1 LLSIAAEQALAAD
14 RNQRVSHRQLA
25 SSVIVSRPLKRG
37 VRWLLTYMT
46 FILVPSEGED
56 LQVNAW
62 NWRPTLELL
71 FAANVIT
78 EEDHERM
85 GAHGS
90 AGKVDA
96 EKASRIAD
104 AVLHKLLSMNAGERM
119 LANLSVSKE
128 PKKLAEFSGVN
139 ADDIDENELYST
151 TYEWLEQFSKF
162 CRSSGGFEV
171 M

>member
-1 LLSIAAEQALAAD
+1 
-14 RNQRVSHRQLA
+14 
-25 SSVIVSRPLKRG
+25 
-37 VRWLLTYMT
+37 MT
-46 FILVPSEGED
+46 FILVPSQGED

-78 EEDHERM
+78 EEDHQRM
-85 GAHGS
+85 GAHGCS
-90 AGKVDA
+90 GKVDA

-104 AVLHKLLSMNAGERM
+104 AVAQKLMSMNSGDRM

-128 PKKLAEFSGVN
+128 PKKLAVFGPDTN
-139 ADDIDENELYST
+139 PDDIDANELYST
-151 TYEWLEQFSKF
+151 TYEWLEKFTKF
-162 CRSSGGFEV
+162 CRRSGGFEV

>member
-1 LLSIAAEQALAAD
+1 MS
-14 RNQRVSHRQLA
+14 
-25 SSVIVSRPLKRG
+25 
-37 VRWLLTYMT
+37 
-46 FILVPSEGED
+46 FILVPSHGED

-85 GAHGS
+85 GTHGPV
-90 AGKVDA
+90 GKVDA

-104 AVLHKLLSMNAGERM
+104 AVVHKLMSMNAGERM

-128 PKKLAEFSGVN
+128 PKKLAEFGHGVN

-151 TYEWLEQFSKF
+151 TYEWLEKFSKF
-162 CRSSGGFEV
+162 CLSSGGFEV

>member
-1 LLSIAAEQALAAD
+1 MFRNLLGLAQGALIRAA
-14 RNQRVSHRQLA
+14 A
-25 SSVIVSRPLKRG
+25 STQTFGGFSF
-37 VRWLLTYMT
+37 MT
-46 FILVPSEGED
+46 FILVPSQGED

-71 FAANVIT
+71 FAANVIS

-96 EKASRIAD
+96 GQASRIAD
-104 AVLHKLLSMNAGERM
+104 AVVHKLDSMNVGERM

-128 PKKLAEFSGVN
+128 PKKLAEFGPGVN
-139 ADDIDENELYST
+139 AGDIDENELYST
-151 TYEWLEQFSKF
+151 TYEWLETFSKF
-162 CRSSGGFEV
+162 CRSSRGFEV